1 VMIFV
6 GDNNLCIETQT

>member
-1 VMIFV
+1 MIFV